1 MLGYSL
7 AQLMTIRASAIC
19 LLFSLCL
26 SFLSQ
31 ALAQTLDPEAS
42 AWLQA
47 HPRLQL
53 APNPDFAP
61 LDFIDARGRHRGLS
75 ADLAQLLAQRA
86 RLNFQVVR
94 PGDAETALAAVEA
107 GKADLASGVFK
118 SRARAERMLF
128 SNAYLRLPSALI
140 ARRDGTG
147 VNALEALR
155 GKRIAI
161 VSGHVWQELLTD
173 AGFTAEL
180 QAQLTMQ
187 DALKAVADGTA
198 DAYVGDLLT
207 AEASM
212 RRAGLADVLAV
223 SGPSGLEAEM
233 AFAVRKDAPQLKRVL
248 DLALSGISATE
259 EAALRARWENA
270 EAQAELEVAP
280 AEQVS
285 PSRMPEVHALRV
297 EVERANDLS
306 SIEREALS
314 QSLDEA
320 TRLDRSAEEALARLQ
335 RLTDEAEQAQ
345 LDASQASDTLQAS
358 AAEELL
364 RWRGSL
370 PQRATLGEL
379 EALLS
384 TEQAAR
390 LSLQETYARLT
401 AQASEL
407 QQRPAALSLEL
418 PELASRITA
427 LQVPEA
433 SVELG
438 RRVAREVKLAE
449 LRELHAKSA
458 AVRVEQ
464 RSLDGLLQG
473 LAARRSERQVA
484 VSLREQRIQILQEL
498 IAERSDSELTGE
510 LTLLAASARSYA
522 KAIPALREVSAQN
535 LATGETLVEH
545 ARRLMQL
552 REQTQRIE
560 SKLAEIS
567 AALENS
573 RARIAIGG
581 VTESVGMILLAERRK
596 LAGSAGLRAQLNELQ
611 REASDLQLAQIGL
624 GEQRDSLTDVA
635 SALSRRLESEPEV
648 AVTPEQRAQL
658 TDLLLV
664 RSQLLPRL
672 AQQQQRVID
681 LLADA
686 EAKLRKLLDQSSELS
701 ALMDQNLLWIPSHR
715 PVTSAW
721 IAQSSEAWRDLLKPS
736 RWQEALSRMS
746 ERLQQTPWWSL
757 VLLVPVLI
765 AFGAKRIDRELGEIA
780 GRLRQVRVDRYR
792 YTLYALILSSAR
804 AAPMTLILLGLGEWL
819 QAVGDGG
826 RFTHSL
832 GRALHA
838 AAPYLYF
845 FTLLLTMVKNDG
857 VAHAHLR
864 WSRDRRAALRALR
877 PVLYFV
883 LLPLLLLVA
892 LSNARDLDAQTDTV
906 LRVVLVATNLLM
918 AWIAWWLL
926 QRNRLMA
933 SRSAGTDPRPA
944 TRRTLR
950 LGLSSAFVVLA
961 LMPLVGYVFTSDVL
975 LKVALRSYQVLFAVA
990 LVHGLVVRWLVLGE
1004 RRIALARQQQGEAEN
1019 LRQSTDPGLDAP
1031 SANPESIDLRAINA
1045 QSRTLLR
1052 ALTVLFLVSGLLWS
1066 LSEVAPAFSL
1076 LERVVLWQSKELVD
1090 GVSVARST
1098 SLGSVVLALVT
1109 LVVGITAVRNFPGLL
1124 EILLLRRFTD
1134 DASVRYAV
1142 VALSRYLIF
1151 FVVVVMVLGFL
1162 GVRWGH
1168 LQWLAA
1174 AFSVGLGFGLQ
1185 EIFGN
1190 FAAGLILLFERPF
1203 RVGDLVTIG
1212 DLSGTVRRIRT
1223 RATTILD
1230 FDNKEIVV
1238 PNKTFITERFVNW
1251 TLTDT
1256 ITRIV
1261 IKIGVTYEAD
1271 PLKVNRTLLELAR
1284 AHPAIL
1290 DDPEPAALL
1299 LSVGEGSQNFE
1310 LRCFVREISDR
1321 LRATDEL
1328 YTSIMGTFKARGFV
1342 VASPQMDIHLQKKLL
1357 SEPVSVRS

>member
-1 MLGYSL
+1 MLGCSL
-7 AQLMTIRASAIC
+7 AHLMTIRAFAIA
-19 LLFSLCL
+19 LLFSLYCG
-26 SFLSQ
+26 FVSQ
-31 ALAQTLDPEAS
+31 ALAQSLDPEAS

-47 HPRLQL
+47 HPRLLL
-53 APNPDFAP
+53 APNPDIAP
-61 LDFIDARGRHRGLS
+61 LDFIDAGGRHRGLS
-75 ADLAQLLAQRA
+75 ADLARLLAQRA
-86 RLNFQVVR
+86 GLRFQMLR
-94 PGDAETALAAVEA
+94 PGNAEAALAAVEA
-107 GKADLASGVFK
+107 GSADLASGVFK

-128 SNAYLRLPSALI
+128 SNAYLRLPAALI
-140 ARRDGTG
+140 ARRDATG
-147 VNALEALR
+147 VTALEALR

-161 VSGHVWQELLTD
+161 VSGHVWQELLSE
-173 AGFTAEL
+173 AGFSGEL
-180 QAQLTMQ
+180 QAHMTLQA
-187 DALKAVADGTA
+187 ALKAVADGAA

-212 RRAGLADVLAV
+212 RRAGLAEILGI

-248 DLALSGISATE
+248 DLALSGISVAE
-259 EAALRARWENA
+259 EAALRARWENP
-270 EAQAELEVAP
+270 EAQAELEAEP
-280 AEQVS
+280 AEQV
-285 PSRMPEVHALRV
+285 PPARMQEINTLRL
-297 EVERANDLS
+297 EVERANALGGS
-306 SIEREALS
+306 EREALA

-320 TRLDRSAEEALARLQ
+320 TRLERSAEQALERLV

-345 LDASQASDTLQAS
+345 LDASPASDTLQAS
-358 AAEELL
+358 ATEELL

-370 PQRATLGEL
+370 PQRASLAEL

-390 LSLQETYARLT
+390 LSLQETYARLS
-401 AQASEL
+401 AQAGEL
-407 QQRPAALSLEL
+407 QQRPAALSLEV
-418 PELASRITA
+418 PELANRIAT

-433 SVELG
+433 SVELST
-438 RRVAREVKLAE
+438 RVARELKLAE

-458 AVRVEQ
+458 ALRVEQ
-464 RSLDGLLQG
+464 RNLDLLLQG
-473 LAARRSERQVA
+473 LTARKRERQVA
-484 VSLREQRIQILQEL
+484 VSLREQRIQILQGL
-498 IAERSDSELTGE
+498 IAERSNSELTGE
-510 LTLLAASARSYA
+510 LTLLTASARSYA
-522 KAIPALREVSAQN
+522 EAIPALRELSAQN
-535 LATGETLVEH
+535 LATGETLVAH

-552 REQTQRIE
+552 REQAQRIE
-560 SKLAEIS
+560 LKLAEIS

-581 VTESVGMILLAERRK
+581 VTQSVGMILLAERRK
-596 LAGSAGLRAQLNELQ
+596 LAGNANLRAQLNDLQ

-624 GEQRDSLTDVA
+624 SEQRDSLADLGSAVA
-635 SALSRRLESEPEV
+635 RRLEREPEV

-672 AQQQQRVID
+672 AEQQQRLID
-681 LLADA
+681 VLADS
-686 EAKLRKLLDQSSELS
+686 ETKLRKLLDQSSELS

-721 IAQSSEAWRDLLKPS
+721 FAQLTEAWRDLLKPS
-736 RWQEALSRMS
+736 RWQEALHRTS
-746 ERLQQTPWWSL
+746 ERLRQNPWWSL
-757 VLLVPVLI
+757 ALLMPVLI

-780 GRLRQVRVDRYR
+780 ARLRQVRVDRYR
-792 YTLYALILSSAR
+792 YTLYALILSAAR
-804 AAPMTLILLGLGEWL
+804 AAPMTLLLLGLGEL
-819 QAVGDGG
+819 FQAVSDGG
-826 RFTHSL
+826 RFTHSV

-838 AAPYLYF
+838 VAPYLYF
-845 FTLLLTMVKNDG
+845 FTLLLTMAKNDG

-864 WSRDRRAALRALR
+864 WSRGRRTALRALR

-883 LLPLLLLVA
+883 LVPLLLLIA
-892 LSNARDLDAQTDTV
+892 LSNARDLDAETGTV
-906 LRVVLVATNLLM
+906 LRSVLVATNLLM

-950 LGLSSAFVVLA
+950 LGLTGAFVVLA

-975 LKVALRSYQVLFAVA
+975 LKVALRSYKVLFAVA

-1004 RRIALARQQQGEAEN
+1004 RRIVLARQQQAEVEN
-1019 LRQSTDPGLDAP
+1019 VRQSTEPSLDAP
-1031 SANPESIDLRAINA
+1031 NANAESIDLRAINA

-1052 ALTVLFLVSGLLWS
+1052 ALTVVFLVFGLLWS

-1109 LVVGITAVRNFPGLL
+1109 LLVGITAARNLPGLL
-1124 EILLLRRFTD
+1124 EILLLKRFTD
-1134 DASVRYAV
+1134 DASVRYAF
-1142 VALSRYLIF
+1142 VAVSRYLIF
-1151 FVVVVMVLGFL
+1151 FLVVVLVLGFL

-1223 RATTILD
+1223 RATTIVD

-1261 IKIGVTYEAD
+1261 IKIGVTYDAD
-1271 PLKVNRTLLELAR
+1271 PRKVNQSLLELAY
-1284 AHPAIL
+1284 AHPAVL
-1290 DDPEPAALL
+1290 RDPEPAALL

-1310 LRCFVREISDR
+1310 LRCFVREIVDR
-1321 LRATDEL
+1321 LSATDEL
-1328 YTSIMGTFKARGFV
+1328 YTAIMRTFKERGFV
-1342 VASPQMDIHLQKKLL
+1342 VATPLMRIHLPE
-1357 SEPVSVRS
+1357 SSTVEPPAART